1 MKIVD
6 IVIVV
11 VIVAAVCAALW
22 FIRKNR
28 KSGGCSCG
36 CANCDKACRKANKK

>member
-11 VIVAAVCAALW
+11 VIVAVVCVALR
-22 FIRKNR
+22 FIR

-36 CANCDKACRKANKK
+36 CAGCDRPCPKANKK